1 MTFTDETEECV
12 PTKDE
17 GIHDFLCMFRI
28 RIILLYRSMSFVQQL
43 LGYTKIATI
52 GGSRERVH
60 SFRRKTFRCFD
71 PRLHICLSG
80 FLWTR
85 TEVSVTTQNENNI
98 VIVVN
103 RNNKHNEN
111 PSTMTTSISE
121 SRDPATSIEAK
132 ASPTHHRVKGSPK
145 NAHLNSHSSLRSHTA
160 AFLNTRARA
169 TSIGSAPLMI
179 PQSPRAGF
187 RPLSLSPA
195 RADPK
200 SAPAFLAP
208 SLLTEPPRISDTQK
222 AMEHVLQQERKRT
235 KEMEQAEL
243 SMSTDELRL
252 VLQQE
257 RRRMSGYAAD
267 LARLKSAAVLCQA
280 ESEIHE
286 ERCINGLM
294 RQLDSLQLEKGRII
308 VELER
313 EEEMVR
319 MHGSYGLDA

>member
-1 MTFTDETEECV
+1 MKRHQKENRT
-12 PTKDE
+12 
-17 GIHDFLCMFRI
+17 
-28 RIILLYRSMSFVQQL
+28 IIIAMSRN
-43 LGYTKIATI
+43 I
-52 GGSRERVH
+52 
-60 SFRRKTFRCFD
+60 
-71 PRLHICLSG
+71 
-80 FLWTR
+80 
-85 TEVSVTTQNENNI
+85 ENNE
-98 VIVVN
+98 
-103 RNNKHNEN
+103 K
-111 PSTMTTSISE
+111 PSTMTTIISD
-121 SRDPATSIEAK
+121 SRDTATSMEAK
-132 ASPTHHRVKGSPK
+132 TSPTHQRRKGTPQ
-145 NAHLNSHSSLRSHTA
+145 NAHLNPHSSLRSHSA

-169 TSIGSAPLMI
+169 TSMGSAPLLI

-195 RADPK
+195 RANRK
-200 SAPAFLAP
+200 SALAFVAP

-222 AMEHVLQQERKRT
+222 AMEHVLQQERKRS
-235 KEMEQAEL
+235 KEMEKAEL
-243 SMSTDELRL
+243 SMPADELRI

-319 MHGSYGLDA
+319 MHDSYGLDA